1 MKQFNGLRAKFAIAA
16 ALSGLAWFIAS
27 APTASAQFV
36 QNPAGKVGGG
46 GVLNPIFNPN
56 PNPNP
61 IIPNPGP
68 TNNAGGG
75 GFIGFPWGGIYD
87 FNPYGGMLQGSASVI
102 NAQGNFMVSREQ
114 AAILREKARQER
126 VKTRRDIFDQWKY
139 ERENT
144 PTVEDERIRMIKM
157 DLARSLNNPPETE
170 IFSGKSLNDILAGIQ
185 LTSMPQGVQ
194 SRKLTSEVLK
204 QINLTQEGGNYGA
217 NVGILRNEGKLTWPV
232 AFASLKPAEET
243 KCITDRISSITE
255 AAYGQALAG
264 TVDRGILKEL
274 NSQIKA
280 LEDRLSTGIAAG
292 MGDVTSGQILEAKR
306 YIDALKSAA
315 RVLERPDAGEYLNG
329 RKTAQGGDIAALV
342 RHMTDL
348 GLRFA
353 PATRGGEGA
362 YRTLHQG
369 LVEYYNNIMQYT
381 PPAGNER

>member
-1 MKQFNGLRAKFAIAA
+1 MKQFNALRAKQSIAA
-16 ALSGLAWFIAS
+16 ALLGLGLLVAA
-27 APTASAQFV
+27 APHASAQFV
-36 QNPAGKVGGG
+36 PGAGGKVGGG

-56 PNPNP
+56 PIVPNPVPMNPNVP
-61 IIPNPGP
+61 S
-68 TNNAGGG
+68 GGVV
-75 GFIGFPWGGIYD
+75 GFPWGL
-87 FNPYGGMLQGSASVI
+87 FNVDPYGGALQGSAAVI

-144 PTVEDERIRMIKM
+144 PTIEEERIRIVKM
-157 DLARSLNNPPETE
+157 DLSRSLNNPPETE

-185 LTSMPQGVQ
+185 LTSIPQNIT
-194 SRKLTSEVLK
+194 SRKLTSELLK
-204 QINLTQEGGNYGA
+204 QINLTQEGGNNGA
-217 NVGILRNEGKLTWPV
+217 NVGILRNEGKLTWPL
-232 AFASLKPAEET
+232 AFASLKPADET
-243 KCITDRISSITE
+243 KRITDRISSITE

-264 TVDRGILKEL
+264 SVDRAILRDL

-280 LEDRLSTGIAAG
+280 LEDRLTASIAAG

-306 YIDALKSAA
+306 YIESLKSAA

-329 RKTAQGGDIAALV
+329 RKTAQGGDIASLV

-353 PATRGGEGA
+353 PANRGNEGA
-362 YRTLHQG
+362 YRSLHQG
-369 LVEYYNNIMQYT
+369 LVEYYNAIQQAAPT
-381 PPAGNER
+381 GN